1 MTLYSEWLMG
11 VLEED
16 LQLSDEELA
25 QLEDILEG
33 AEEVKAYC
41 GMK

>member
-1 MTLYSEWLMG
+1 MG

-33 AEEVKAYC
+33 AEEVREYC
-41 GMK
+41 ERMV